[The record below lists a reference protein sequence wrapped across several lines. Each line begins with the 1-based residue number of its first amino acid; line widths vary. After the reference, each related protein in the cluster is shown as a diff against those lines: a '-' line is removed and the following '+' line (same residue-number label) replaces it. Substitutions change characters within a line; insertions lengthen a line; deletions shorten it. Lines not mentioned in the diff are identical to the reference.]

1 MDENQRED
9 ISQADA
15 EGLAH
20 LLGEGLTDA
29 GSDGHGEDSRASEA
43 TVPSKAAAQSP
54 ERDAPVPGVQVPGYR
69 IVREIGRGG
78 MGRVHEAVQ
87 LSTRRT
93 VALKF
98 ILEGPFSSEKTRQRF
113 EREVEILGQLNH
125 PYIVAVHDCGTAGG
139 HFYFVMDYIAGQS
152 LHAWMADGERP
163 IDQTLRLFS
172 KICEAVNAAHLR
184 GVIHRDLKPANIRI
198 DAAGEPH
205 VLDFG
210 LAKLMPDQITEDT
223 KPAMMTMTGQFMG
236 SLPWASPEQAEAVPS
251 KIDTRTDVYSLGV
264 ILYQMLTGKFPYEV
278 IGNMRDVLDR
288 IIKAEPVRPSTI
300 RRRINDEVET
310 IVLKCLQKEP
320 DRRYQ
325 TAGEL
330 ARDIQHY
337 LKGEPIEAKRDSFT
351 YMLRKQL
358 RRYRVPVT
366 IAAVFVLVVLA
377 GFVTSLTFWRLA
389 ARRAEQ
395 LRQTNYLNGVAA
407 AQAAWVFNETA
418 RMKQLLQACSP
429 DLRGWEWYHLFHLS
443 DLSKRTYRG
452 HESWVESV
460 AFSSNGRRIVSGSW
474 DGKLKVW
481 KADTPEEVRTIPA
494 GQGHVM
500 CVAFS
505 PIHEGQVVS
514 GGSDGTLKVWD
525 LDTGQE
531 ILLPLRGYRG
541 SAGGVAF
548 SSDGRLIASA
558 GGDGAVKVWNAQTGK
573 ETLPPLGRPGAHAE
587 RVAFSPDNRLAVSGE
602 TDGALKVWDLNTR
615 QEILPRLSGHD
626 KRIRAIA
633 FSPDKTK
640 RLVVSGSEDGQL
652 KLWDLDA
659 GRQIPL
665 PLEGHKAAVRG
676 VAFSPDGTRIVSCGE
691 DRLLRV
697 WDAVSGAEVATLHG
711 HDDVVTSV
719 AFSPDGSEIVTGSDD
734 RTLKIWDPNT
744 PTEPLTLRGHEGA
757 VRALAFSPDGSRIVS
772 ASDDRKLRVWSA
784 ATGQEV
790 LLPLR
795 GHDETVS
802 AVAFSPDGKRIVSAS
817 QDGTVRIWDAHT
829 GREVLLPLHGHE
841 GTASG
846 VAFSPDGRRIV
857 SGGADKVLR
866 IWDANTGSEIRP
878 PLRGHEGHVWAVAF
892 SPDGG
897 RIVSGSEDKTLRIWD
912 ANTGKE
918 ILPSPGRHDD
928 DVCCVT
934 FSRDGKWIVSGG
946 NDCVARVWDAH
957 TGEQI
962 HVLAGHERRDVLS
975 VSFSPDGER
984 VVTGSWDN
992 TVRIWNARRGVE
1004 TLTLRGHTNGV
1015 RAVAFSP
1022 DGRRI
1027 ASGGGDGTVKIWNA
1041 AAREQVAT
1049 DP

>member
-1 MDENQRED
+1 M
-9 ISQADA
+9 
-15 EGLAH
+15 
-20 LLGEGLTDA
+20 
-29 GSDGHGEDSRASEA
+29 
-43 TVPSKAAAQSP
+43 PSKEAAQST
-54 ERDAPVPGVQVPGYR
+54 EGDGPVPGVQVPGYR

-78 MGRVHEAVQ
+78 MGRVYEAVQ

-125 PYIVAVHDCGTAGG
+125 PYIVAVHDCGTVGG
-139 HFYFVMDYIAGQS
+139 HFYFVMDYIGGQP
-152 LHAWMADGERP
+152 LGAWMADGERP

-205 VLDFG
+205 ILDFG
-210 LAKLMPDQITEDT
+210 LAKLTPDQITEGT

-288 IIKAEPVRPSTI
+288 IIKAEPARPSTI
-300 RRRINDEVET
+300 RKQINDEVET

-337 LKGEPIEAKRDSFT
+337 LKGEPIEAKRDSFA

-389 ARRAEQ
+389 THRAEQ

-418 RMKQLLQACSP
+418 RMKQLLQACPP
-429 DLRGWEWYHLFHLS
+429 DLRGWEWYHLLHLS

-452 HESWVESV
+452 HEGWVQCV
-460 AFSSNGRRIVSGSW
+460 AFSPDGRRIVSGSW
-474 DGKLKVW
+474 DGTLRVW
-481 KADTPEEVRTIPA
+481 EADTPKEVHAIRA
-494 GQGHVM
+494 GQGHVI

-505 PIHEGQVVS
+505 LDGRLIASAGDDGAVEIWDAHTGKPISPPLGGFGNVVGAVAFSSDGRLIASAGDDGAVKIWDAHTGKEIPPPLREHGAHPQRVAFSPDNRLVVS

-525 LDTGQE
+525 L
-531 ILLPLRGYRG
+531 
-541 SAGGVAF
+541 
-548 SSDGRLIASA
+548 
-558 GGDGAVKVWNAQTGK
+558 
-573 ETLPPLGRPGAHAE
+573 
-587 RVAFSPDNRLAVSGE
+587 
-602 TDGALKVWDLNTR
+602 NTR
-615 QEILPRLSGHD
+615 QEVLPRLPGHD

-633 FSPDKTK
+633 FSPDKIK
-640 RLVVSGSEDGQL
+640 RLLVSGSDDGQL

-659 GRQIPL
+659 GRQIP
-665 PLEGHKAAVRG
+665 PLLSGHKGAVRG

-697 WDAVSGAEVATLHG
+697 WDVISGAEVATFRG
-711 HDDVVTSV
+711 HDHVVTSV

-757 VRALAFSPDGSRIVS
+757 VRAVAFSPDGTRIVS
-772 ASDDRKLRVWSA
+772 ASDDRKLRVWNA

-795 GHDETVS
+795 GHDEPVS

-817 QDGTVRIWDAHT
+817 QDGTVRIWDANK
-829 GREVLLPLHGHE
+829 GREVLLPLRGHE
-841 GTASG
+841 GMVNG
-846 VAFSPDGRRIV
+846 VAFSPDGSRIV

-866 IWDANTGSEIRP
+866 IWDANTGSEIGP
-878 PLRGHEGHVWAVAF
+878 PLRGHQGHV
-892 SPDGG
+892 
-897 RIVSGSEDKTLRIWD
+897 
-912 ANTGKE
+912 
-918 ILPSPGRHDD
+918 
-928 DVCCVT
+928 
-934 FSRDGKWIVSGG
+934 
-946 NDCVARVWDAH
+946 
-957 TGEQI
+957 
-962 HVLAGHERRDVLS
+962 
-975 VSFSPDGER
+975 
-984 VVTGSWDN
+984 
-992 TVRIWNARRGVE
+992 
-1004 TLTLRGHTNGV
+1004 
-1015 RAVAFSP
+1015 
-1022 DGRRI
+1022 
-1027 ASGGGDGTVKIWNA
+1027 
-1041 AAREQVAT
+1041 
-1049 DP
+1049 